1 MKLDRTLVTHVTE
14 QTEAE
19 FLRLLEFERSRGDE
33 NLTVS
38 TLLARLIGAYI
49 SGHKRDY
56 EALKTAFEQN
66 QENGKN

>member
-19 FLRLLEFERSRGDE
+19 FLRLLDFERSRGDE

-49 SGHKRDY
+49 SGHKSDY
-56 EALKTAFEQN
+56 QRLKTVFEQN